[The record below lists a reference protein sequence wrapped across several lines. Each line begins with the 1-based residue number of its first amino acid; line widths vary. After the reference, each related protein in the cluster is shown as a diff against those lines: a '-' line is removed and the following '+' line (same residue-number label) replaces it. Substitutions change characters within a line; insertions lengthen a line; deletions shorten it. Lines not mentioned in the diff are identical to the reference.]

1 MPRDQERDWS
11 QLTALVVDTSQF
23 ERNLTIEQLRIMGFG
38 RALGASNAED
48 AWSMLVHNNPD
59 VLFIEWIDSGAEA
72 LDLVRR
78 VRTGDGAPNPALNM
92 FMLSSKSAHANVE
105 AARRAGADAFMRKP
119 ISGVELKRR
128 IRTVIARPQPFVSSP
143 SYAGP
148 CRRRRADP
156 VFAGPW
162 RRLDDV
168 VQESAEADDADPR
181 VEIARGYVA
190 ALEARAAALT
200 AGDARAARE
209 VFQALR
215 DLVAA
220 ASDIDDQDLKLGA
233 QEMARYVQAQGATT
247 ALDPEVVR
255 THVAALRTLA
265 NLPRTLATE
274 RHRVALSLRRMID
287 KKLRTAAPTL

>member
-11 QLTALVVDTSQF
+11 QLTALVVDPSQF
-23 ERNLTIEQLRIMGFG
+23 ERNLTVEQLRIMGFG

-92 FMLSSKSAHANVE
+92 FLLSSKSAHANVE

-128 IRTVIARPQPFVSSP
+128 IRTVIAKPQPFVSSS

-156 VFAGPW
+156 AFAGPW

-190 ALEARAAALT
+190 ALEARAVALT

-220 ASDIDDQDLKLGA
+220 ANDIDDQDLKLGA

>member
-1 MPRDQERDWS
+1 MPQDQQREWS
-11 QLTALVVDTSQF
+11 QMCALVIDASHF
-23 ERNLTIEQLRIMGFG
+23 ERNLSIEQLRIIGFG
-38 RALGASNAED
+38 RVLGAASSEE
-48 AWSMLVHNNPD
+48 AWSLITRNNPD
-59 VLFIEWIDSGAEA
+59 VLFVEWLDSGAEA
-72 LDLVRR
+72 LDLLRR
-78 VRTGDGAPNPALNM
+78 VRVGGEAPNPAMNM
-92 FMLSSKSAHANVE
+92 FVLSSKSAHANVE

-128 IRTVIARPQPFVSSP
+128 IRTVISKPQPFVTTP

-148 CRRRRADP
+148 CRRRRVDAD
-156 VFAGPW
+156 FAGPW

-168 VQESAEADDADPR
+168 VQETAEADDADPR
-181 VEIARGYVA
+181 IEIARGYVA
-190 ALEARAAALT
+190 ALEARAGALG
-200 AGDARAARE
+200 AGDARAARD

-215 DLVAA
+215 ELISVAA
-220 ASDIDDQDLKLGA
+220 EIDDGDLKLGA
-233 QEMARYVQAQGATT
+233 QEMARYVQSQGATT

-287 KKLRTAAPTL
+287 KKLRTVATL